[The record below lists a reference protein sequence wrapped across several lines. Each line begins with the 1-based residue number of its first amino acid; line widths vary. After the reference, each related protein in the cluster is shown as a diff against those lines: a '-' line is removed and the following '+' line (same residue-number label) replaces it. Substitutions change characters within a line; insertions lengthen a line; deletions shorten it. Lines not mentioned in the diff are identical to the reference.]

1 MNGKIR
7 HDTLQYLLQM
17 LVERERTRKEEKGIK
32 ERMKIKLTTLL
43 VILLSSFI
51 TTQSFAVS
59 PNPAMA
65 QLLSFTKSNG
75 TLSYI
80 KTANLSGAG
89 NLLKI
94 DTRNGNII
102 NNVSFY
108 NKEKLETF
116 AATPDGFKFLAKSA
130 KGIAVI
136 HNGTGKTLR
145 TLPYPNGVRDWP
157 ITPVISDNTVYMAV
171 PSTNHKIYF
180 VHTGTGKIL
189 RTISLTS
196 SLKNSPSI
204 STKNAKNSTII
215 TAMAFSPNSKVFA
228 YQTQKNLKNTVH
240 IYDINNQVELNAI
253 PLADAARKSLAYKNQ
268 HVLKFDGTG
277 KQLISYASSLPS
289 NNMQLIDLI
298 SQTVKTLKLGNFTFA
313 GFSKNSRSI
322 IAISPADRKITTAD
336 IQTGRIK
343 NSGLG
348 AHKISAA
355 LSNGAQGNVIKSN
368 ITQSPDKSLIAVPYQ
383 STTENKDGFLI
394 IDSNSGNIIR
404 NIQ

>member
-1 MNGKIR
+1 
-7 HDTLQYLLQM
+7 
-17 LVERERTRKEEKGIK
+17 
-32 ERMKIKLTTLL
+32 MKIKLTTLL
-43 VILLSSFI
+43 VILLASFI

-59 PNPAMA
+59 HNPAMA

-80 KTANLSGAG
+80 KTTNLSGAG

-108 NKEKLETF
+108 NNEKLETF

-145 TLPYPNGVRDWP
+145 TLPYPNGVRYWP
-157 ITPVISDNTVYMAV
+157 ITPVISYNTVYMAV

-189 RTISLTS
+189 RTINLAI
-196 SLKNSPSI
+196 SP
-204 STKNAKNSTII
+204 KNAKNSTII

-228 YQTQKNLKNTVH
+228 YQTQSNLKNTVH

-253 PLADAARKSLAYKNQ
+253 PLTNAVKNNQTRMNQ
-268 HVLKFDGTG
+268 HALKFDGTG
-277 KQLISYASSLPS
+277 KQLISYTSSLPS
-289 NNMQLIDLI
+289 NSVQLIDLN

-336 IQTGRIK
+336 IQTGRLK

-348 AHKISAA
+348 VHKISAA
-355 LSNGAQGNVIKSN
+355 LSNGVQSN
-368 ITQSPDKSLIAVPYQ
+368 ITQSPDKSLIAVPFQ

-404 NIQ
+404 NIH